1 MSTQTPREDI
11 SLVFNRKRRKVRK
24 SCNACSSQKI
34 RCGKQ
39 RPKCQRCETKGLECA
54 YSMSMRTGERPR
66 VLASPSSLS
75 DTQATMSLVM
85 RDGPAL
91 AMSNASTVSHISQQ
105 QQQQQERR
113 MSEQPSE
120 HHTDLQDEMMWLLE
134 GTSDSDNLLDQSLCF
149 DANADFGVPMT
160 LNELSAASIK
170 HSSAAMPT
178 PMTQEYDR
186 TSFFDQPMDHKMQPS
201 MDAPLRRS
209 GTVDSARSSSS
220 TYSDDGLS
228 RHSKIHDCTME
239 VLEIVSDFHV
249 LAQGCLTAVKD
260 PACTSHLERLLD
272 DTPREM
278 GTVLSHNREIL
289 RRLNNLLD
297 CRCFMRQEVLVLVYL
312 AVYKA
317 LGWYAAILG
326 DDGSS
331 QDIDQSQFSLFGRI
345 AITTS
350 FVGSYCLDN
359 EAQRLVAAHLVLTH
373 VREHVDPLIK
383 RLRHW
388 HPSAA
393 RHNSLPST
401 PSCPDATICS
411 ISFPATKGRM
421 SSVIDQH
428 HQALQEELERITFK
442 ANSIKRT

>member
-1 MSTQTPREDI
+1 MSTQAPREDI

-75 DTQATMSLVM
+75 DTQATISLVM

-91 AMSNASTVSHISQQ
+91 AMSNASTVSQISQ

-149 DANADFGVPMT
+149 DATADFGVPMT
-160 LNELSAASIK
+160 LNDLSAASTK

-186 TSFFDQPMDHKMQPS
+186 TSFFDQPVDQKMQQS
-201 MDAPLRRS
+201 IDASLRRS

-220 TYSDDGLS
+220 MYSDDGLS
-228 RHSKIHDCTME
+228 RHNKIHDCTME

-331 QDIDQSQFSLFGRI
+331 QDMDQSQFSLFGRI

-401 PSCPDATICS
+401 PGVPGSGGFDL
-411 ISFPATKGRM
+411 SFPVTKGRM